1 PEGSGSQREL
11 PRLRLDVPALDRRAP
26 RAVIVEVP
34 RVLVVVI
41 APVVSDRADADL
53 EPVGE
58 LQVELRPDLQPEPI
72 DVGPDVEVIDPVKA
86 VERVPSEDELRFLVW
101 RGKELRPLPPTLGRL
116 SQRCGGEECGK
127 EVDGGG
133 PPQSKIQNLKSKIG

>member
-72 DVGPDVEVIDPVKA
+72 DVGPDVEGIDPVKGA
-86 VERVPSEDELRFLVW
+86 SAAHRKTGLGFLA
-101 RGKELRPLPPTLGRL
+101 GGAKNSASCPLPW
-116 SQRCGGEECGK
+116 
-127 EVDGGG
+127 DD
-133 PPQSKIQNLKSKIG
+133 